1 MQKEKESEA
10 SSDASYVNDSDDG
23 GVLVVTH
30 MYTGDKEWILHS
42 GCSFHMT
49 PHKEFFTTMKRGG
62 SVTLGN
68 DDTCMVVGIGSV
80 TMRMHDGV
88 IRVLDGVRHVLN
100 LKKNLI
106 SLVTFNILRCRCTCE
121 GGVMKITKG
130 SLILMKGSMVGGLYV
145 LQGSLVTD
153 STNVSSS
160 TMSEQ
165 ETKLWHMRLG
175 QLSEQ
180 SMNVLSKK
188 GSLVGRSLEHCHFVK
203 IAFMGSIND

>member
-1 MQKEKESEA
+1 
-10 SSDASYVNDSDDG
+10 
-23 GVLVVTH
+23 
-30 MYTGDKEWILHS
+30 
-42 GCSFHMT
+42 
-49 PHKEFFTTMKRGG
+49 
-62 SVTLGN
+62 
-68 DDTCMVVGIGSV
+68 
-80 TMRMHDGV
+80 
-88 IRVLDGVRHVLN
+88 
-100 LKKNLI
+100 
-106 SLVTFNILRCRCTCE
+106 
-121 GGVMKITKG
+121 MKITKG